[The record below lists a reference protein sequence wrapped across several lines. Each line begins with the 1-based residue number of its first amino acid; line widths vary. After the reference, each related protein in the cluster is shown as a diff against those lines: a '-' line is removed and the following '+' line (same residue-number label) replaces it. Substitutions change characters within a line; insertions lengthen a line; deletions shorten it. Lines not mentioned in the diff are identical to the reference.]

1 MAKKKKKREDDAWMW
16 MSQPVLPGMVSLE
29 IVDPLSI
36 FARYGYIE
44 GPARRIT
51 GTGAIRSS
59 YIEGDTS
66 IEEMPIEGF
75 TRAMFEYAY
84 LAALDPT
91 NIPEARAWAIA
102 LGVGYGTGMLVT
114 LAKGLIIGP
123 PILAAIDPQDRWEGG
138 LDETVTYQKVEEGLQ
153 DPQGF
158 FTGAWPAFSLGALT

>member
-1 MAKKKKKREDDAWMW
+1 MAKKKKKLEDDAWLW
-16 MSQPVLPGMVSLE
+16 SKMSQPVVPGM
-29 IVDPLSI
+29 ISI

-51 GTGAIRSS
+51 GIGVRQSS

-91 NIPEARAWAIA
+91 NIPEAGVWATT
-102 LGVGYGTGMLVT
+102 LGVSYRMGMLFT
-114 LAKGLIIGP
+114 MAKGILIGAP
-123 PILAAIDPQDRWEGG
+123 LLAAVDPQDRWEGG
-138 LDETVTYQKVEEGLQ
+138 LDETALYQSIESDIKFGAGL
-153 DPQGF
+153 GW
-158 FTGAWPAFSLGALT
+158 AASPANPSNW